1 MSNVTLAQVKRSDH
15 AAPEGMHLYVVTVH
29 FGHPN
34 AAITA
39 QVVATSSA
47 QAITEARGLAKDF
60 AQIPPSQ
67 FTSD

>member
-39 QVVATSSA
+39 HVVSTSSA
-47 QAITEARGLAKDF
+47 QAIAEARVLAKDF
-60 AQIPPSQ
+60 AQIPSSQ